1 MMGAGEGMS
10 MRSNSVSALSALAV
24 AVIALLTHCL
34 LGQARSS
41 VYMRTPGTFTPNNTA
56 VSSFGSYSYG
66 MGSLNRYSA
75 STSDILR
82 STMSS
87 AGSTALTRRTFDA
100 SAVSGFPDMVAPP
113 SGTYTKG
120 RAGMGMMT
128 AGQSGPGSLSTM
140 LRSLNKGMTVDPSGV
155 YISAITTNPS
165 SRPVGDEPVTTLVP
179 SEPSM
184 YKLFMERGESAM
196 RAGEFHRAF
205 GEFQLAND
213 IGGRDWMSLVSMT
226 HARFASSAY
235 SYYSAA
241 FYARLALKCLPELP
255 LVSLRPKEFFGNKA
269 KYSDNMVDL
278 ENRVDLY
285 PYDPDA
291 SFLLAYFR
299 WFESN
304 PQEARGALSRSLSA
318 ARAARSEEK
327 IEAAEVFWRGMV
339 ASGKVSG
346 VLEAPTLPPMI
357 PPATQATQ
365 SRPAGDEQ
373 IESGAAVGLP
383 EAADPS
389 GGAKPA
395 D

>member
-1 MMGAGEGMS
+1 
-10 MRSNSVSALSALAV
+10 
-24 AVIALLTHCL
+24 
-34 LGQARSS
+34 
-41 VYMRTPGTFTPNNTA
+41 
-56 VSSFGSYSYG
+56 
-66 MGSLNRYSA
+66 
-75 STSDILR
+75 
-82 STMSS
+82 
-87 AGSTALTRRTFDA
+87 
-100 SAVSGFPDMVAPP
+100 
-113 SGTYTKG
+113 
-120 RAGMGMMT
+120 
-128 AGQSGPGSLSTM
+128 M
-140 LRSLNKGMTVDPSGV
+140 LRSLNKGMTVEQSGV
-155 YISAITTNPS
+155 YISAITTSPS
-165 SRPVGDEPVTTLVP
+165 SRPAGDEPVTTLVP

-226 HARFASSAY
+226 HARFAASAY

-241 FYARLALKCLPELP
+241 FYARQALKSLPELP
-255 LVSLRPKEFFGNKA
+255 LVPLKPKEFFGNKA

-304 PQEARGALSRSLSA
+304 PEAARNALSKSMSA
-318 ARAARSEEK
+318 ALAADNVDK
-327 IEAAEVFWRGMV
+327 IESVVIFWRGMV

-346 VLEAPTLPPMI
+346 VLEAPELPPMI
-357 PPATQATQ
+357 SPATQAAQ

-373 IESGAAVGLP
+373 IESGASVGLP
-383 EAADPS
+383 EAANPS